1 MIAYVT
7 GMPKVEIYTQPFCP
21 YCARAIALLRNK
33 GVSYQEINA
42 PNGSAARR
50 EAQQRSGG
58 YTVPQIF
65 FDNKPIGGCDEL
77 YALDRRGALDP
88 LLAA

>member
-7 GMPKVEIYTQPFCP
+7 AMPKIEIYTQPFCP
-21 YCARAIALLRNK
+21 YCARAIALLQKK

-50 EAQQRSGG
+50 AAQQRSGG
-58 YTVPQIF
+58 FTVPQIF
-65 FDNKPIGGCDEL
+65 IDDKSIGGCDEL

-88 LLAA
+88 LLTA